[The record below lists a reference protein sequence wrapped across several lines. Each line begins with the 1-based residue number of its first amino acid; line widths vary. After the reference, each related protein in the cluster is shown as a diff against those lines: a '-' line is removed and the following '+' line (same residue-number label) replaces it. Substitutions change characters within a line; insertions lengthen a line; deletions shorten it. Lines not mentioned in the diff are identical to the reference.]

1 MLIDIGA
8 RNIAPSADDPLH
20 DVYGLSIDPE
30 AARPFCLSQS
40 IRGGHAE
47 GGGAI
52 CLALDELDG
61 WCGDWRL
68 HLHRAGC
75 AWAIAPIEAA
85 QRSGDVHPAL
95 AQLLAEAA
103 ERRFGGTPQR

>member
-20 DVYGLSIDPE
+20 DVYGFSVDPE
-30 AARPFCLSQS
+30 AARPFWLSQS

-52 CLALDELDG
+52 ALGLDELDG
-61 WCGDWRL
+61 WRGDWRL
-68 HLHRAGC
+68 HLRRAGC
-75 AWAIAPIEAA
+75 DWAIAPIEAA
-85 QRSGDVHPAL
+85 QRSGDVQGAL
-95 AQLLAEAA
+95 AQLVARAA
-103 ERRFGGTPQR
+103 ERRSAAAPIR

>member
-8 RNIAPSADDPLH
+8 RNIAPSTDDPLH

-40 IRGGHAE
+40 IHGGHADR
-47 GGGAI
+47 GGAI
-52 CLALDELDG
+52 FLGLDELDA
-61 WCGDWRL
+61 WAGDWRL
-68 HLHRAGC
+68 HLRHADC

-85 QRSGDVHPAL
+85 QRGGDTQAAL
-95 AQLLAEAA
+95 AHLIAEADA
-103 ERRFGGTPQR
+103 RRLARMPRR

>member
-30 AARPFCLSQS
+30 AARPFWLSQS

-52 CLALDELDG
+52 ALGLDDLDG
-61 WCGDWRL
+61 WRGDWRL
-68 HLHRAGC
+68 HLRRAGC
-75 AWAIAPIEAA
+75 DWAIAPIEAA
-85 QRSGDVHPAL
+85 QRSGDVQAAL
-95 AQLLAEAA
+95 ACLIAGAE
-103 ERRFGGTPQR
+103 ERRLARAPHR